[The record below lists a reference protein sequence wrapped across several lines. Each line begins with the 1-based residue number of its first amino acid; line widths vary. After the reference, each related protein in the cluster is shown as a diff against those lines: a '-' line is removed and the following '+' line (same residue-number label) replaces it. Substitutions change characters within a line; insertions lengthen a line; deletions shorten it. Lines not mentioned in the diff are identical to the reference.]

1 MAQNR
6 FLTAVETLW
15 ESVLTANGSEKT
27 LVLKRRF
34 NDIMEFPVGVSIH
47 AEMHPIQLYSHGPL
61 REIRDRLRDAFRES
75 IEDEEVRSIVDDL
88 TVIDSSPLF
97 LLMTNVISKF
107 RQWRSSLEHSDSDS
121 SSSSDSEED

>member
-6 FLTAVETLW
+6 FLCALEALW
-15 ESVLTANGSEKT
+15 ESVLVAYGAEKT

-34 NDIMEFPVGVSIH
+34 NEMIEFPVGVSIH

-61 REIRDRLRDAFRES
+61 REIRDRFRDAFRES
-75 IEDEEVRSIVDDL
+75 IEDEEVRSIIDDL
-88 TVIDSSPLF
+88 TVVDSSPHF
-97 LLMTNVISKF
+97 LLMTNVISRF

-121 SSSSDSEED
+121 SSEED

>member
-15 ESVLTANGSEKT
+15 ESVLTANGAAKT
-27 LVLKRRF
+27 RVLKQRF
-34 NDIMEFPVGVSIH
+34 NDIIDFPVGVSIH
-47 AEMHPIQLYSHGPL
+47 AEMHPIQLYTHGPL

-75 IEDEEVRSIVDDL
+75 IEDEDVRSIIDAL
-88 TVIDSSPLF
+88 TVIDSSPQF
-97 LLMTNVISKF
+97 LLMTSVISKF

-121 SSSSDSEED
+121 SSDSEED

>member
-15 ESVLTANGSEKT
+15 ESVLTANGAAKT
-27 LVLKRRF
+27 LVLKQRF
-34 NDIMEFPVGVSIH
+34 NDIIDFPVGVSIH
-47 AEMHPIQLYSHGPL
+47 AEMHPIQLYTHGPL

-75 IEDEEVRSIVDDL
+75 IDDEDVRSIIDDL
-88 TVIDSSPLF
+88 TVIDSSPQF
-97 LLMTNVISKF
+97 LLMTSVISKF

-121 SSSSDSEED
+121 SSDSEED

>member
-15 ESVLTANGSEKT
+15 ESVLTANGAAKT
-27 LVLKRRF
+27 LVLKQRF
-34 NDIMEFPVGVSIH
+34 NDIIDFPVGVSIH
-47 AEMHPIQLYSHGPL
+47 AEMHPIQLYTHGPL

-75 IEDEEVRSIVDDL
+75 IEDEDVRSIIDDL
-88 TVIDSSPLF
+88 TVIDSSPQF
-97 LLMTNVISKF
+97 LLMTSVISKF

-121 SSSSDSEED
+121 SSDSEED

>member
-6 FLTAVETLW
+6 FLCAVEALW
-15 ESVLTANGSEKT
+15 ESVQTANGSEKT
-27 LVLKRRF
+27 RVLKRRF
-34 NDIMEFPVGVSIH
+34 NDMMEFPVGVSIH

-88 TVIDSSPLF
+88 TVVDSSPLF
-97 LLMTNVISKF
+97 LLMTTVISRF

-121 SSSSDSEED
+121 SSDSEEE

>member
-15 ESVLTANGSEKT
+15 ESVLTANGAAKT
-27 LVLKRRF
+27 LVLKQRF
-34 NDIMEFPVGVSIH
+34 NDILDFPVGVSIH
-47 AEMHPIQLYSHGPL
+47 AEMHPIQLYTHGPL

-75 IEDEEVRSIVDDL
+75 IEDEDVRSIIDDL
-88 TVIDSSPLF
+88 TVIDSSPQF
-97 LLMTNVISKF
+97 LLMTSVISKF

-121 SSSSDSEED
+121 SSDSEED